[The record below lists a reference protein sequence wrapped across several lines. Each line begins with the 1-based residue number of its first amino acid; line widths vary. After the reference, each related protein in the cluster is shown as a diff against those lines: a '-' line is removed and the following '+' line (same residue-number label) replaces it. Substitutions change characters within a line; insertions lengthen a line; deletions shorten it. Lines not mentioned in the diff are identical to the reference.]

1 MSAAP
6 LLAVRDL
13 RVHFPATPHAI
24 RAVDG
29 IDLDVRSGETQ
40 GLVGESGCGKTT
52 LARAIAGL
60 EPTAVGSVRLAGR
73 ELIGLTRRAR
83 RSVCR
88 ELQMVFQDPASSL
101 DPRMTVAG
109 ILGEPLWLH
118 ERAGRAEIEARV
130 CGLMERVGID
140 ARLRHRYP
148 HEFSGGQKQRVCI
161 ARALAVRPH
170 LIVCDEAVS
179 ALDVSIQAQILNLL
193 ADLQDEFGLAYLFI
207 SHDLAVVR
215 HVADRIAVMYL
226 GQFVEEA
233 RAEAVLAGPR
243 HPYTRG
249 LLAAVPSVEP
259 GVSPVAPVRGDV
271 PSPARPP
278 AGCRFHTRCPDVFER
293 CARESPLLA
302 AVGDGASR
310 CFLSHPAAG
319 DGASA

>member
-1 MSAAP
+1 MSAPP
-6 LLAVRDL
+6 LLAVRNL

-29 IDLDVRSGETQ
+29 VDLDIRAGETQ

-52 LARAIAGL
+52 LARAIVGL

-73 ELIGLTRRAR
+73 ELVGLTRRAR

-88 ELQMVFQDPASSL
+88 DLQMVFQDPAASL
-101 DPRMTVAG
+101 DPRMTAAG
-109 ILGEPLWLH
+109 ILGEPLRLH

-130 CGLMERVGID
+130 CELMERVGID
-140 ARLRHRYP
+140 ASLRHRYP
-148 HEFSGGQKQRVCI
+148 HEFSGGQKQRICI
-161 ARALAVRPH
+161 ARALAVRPR
-170 LIVCDEAVS
+170 LVVCDEAVS

-215 HVADRIAVMYL
+215 HVADRITVMYL
-226 GQFVEEA
+226 GQFVEEG
-233 RAEAVLAGPR
+233 RAEAVLAEPR

-259 GVSPVAPVRGDV
+259 GVPAIAPVRGDV

-278 AGCRFHTRCPDVFER
+278 AGCRFHTRCPEVFER
-293 CARESPLLA
+293 CARESPRLA

-310 CFLSHPAAG
+310 CFLSDPAPG